1 MFDGAISFNQ
11 DIGGWDVSNVK
22 NMIQMFI
29 GATEFDQNLCGWKR
43 KQRSCDGMFDDSKCE
58 KQSLEICYAYDDVPE
73 YVCQP
78 CDSE

>member
-1 MFDGAISFNQ
+1 MPPSSTLTFGIPCLCQ
-11 DIGGWDVSNVK
+11 
-22 NMIQMFI
+22 IQMFI

-58 KQSLEICYAYDDVPE
+58 KQSLEICYAYDDVLE